1 MKHPSSRKLFAHWD
15 LRRSAGGVPERSEI
29 EPGAI
34 GAALGDTFV
43 LAFDPA
49 VGNIFR
55 LAGSR
60 ACALFGR
67 ELRDAAFTTIWDV
80 DDRPAIAGMLAAVGS
95 EKVAGIARATTQT
108 AEQFELQLECL
119 LLPLRHGGRTQQRMI
134 GTLAPLAPPVWL
146 GASPVAPLRLT
157 GLRHIEL
164 QSAGAALDV
173 ITPIR
178 PTASRPG
185 LVVYDGGRSDL

>member
-43 LAFDPA
+43 LASDPTA
-49 VGNIFR
+49 GNIFR

-67 ELRDAAFTTIWDV
+67 ELRDAAFATIWDAN
-80 DDRPAIAGMLAAVGS
+80 DRAAIASLLASVGS
-95 EKVAGIARATTQT
+95 ERVAGVARAMTQT
-108 AEQFELQLECL
+108 AERFELQLECL

-164 QSAGAALDV
+164 QQTGAALNGV
-173 ITPIR
+173 TPTR
-178 PTASRPG
+178 LTSSRPE
-185 LVVYDGGRSDL
+185 LIVYDGGRSDL